1 MARMHEVAKMAAKHP
16 LISVVIP
23 EMNEAPC
30 LRRLHEELRRVCD
43 PLPYQ
48 FEFLVVDDGS
58 TDGSPE
64 VLAALR
70 REDERLRYLLL
81 SRNFGHQ
88 ARSTRGWPA
97 RPVRPSS

>member
-1 MARMHEVAKMAAKHP
+1 MPAKYP

-43 PLPYQ
+43 PHPYR

-64 VLAALR
+64 VLAAIR
-70 REDERLRYLLL
+70 REDERLRYILL

-88 ARSTRGWPA
+88 AALARDWPA
-97 RPVRPSS
+97 RPVMP